1 MDSARCRQG
10 SCFLQ
15 RSTHMA
21 PTYSDF
27 PFPKDLMSKVV
38 QQNNGYFPVVLEA
51 LPEGTCVHAHCP
63 VFQITAE
70 DEYASLCTF
79 LETILTMLWYPTTV
93 ATLSRRAKDRIE
105 AAFERSVEGG
115 VGSPLLGSRL
125 HDFGFRGCTC
135 VEQSVLGGV
144 AHLLNFD
151 GSDTLS
157 AAYYAQF
164 HLNDGEPVAMSIPA
178 SEHSVMT
185 AWRTEREAMENMVE
199 QFGSGIFACVM
210 DSYDYVQAL
219 AELLPT
225 VAQQQVGKGGF
236 LILRPDSGNPV
247 ETVLLALEAA
257 EKVFGVEVNSL
268 GYKVPKSCGVIQGDG
283 INIQTLDKILQAVM
297 EQGFSAQAVAF
308 GMGGGLLQRL
318 NRDTMSFA
326 TKLSHIVYA
335 DGTEA
340 DIMKLPKSDP
350 SKFSLPGVMAV
361 KMVGGVPT
369 AFPAEGGHV
378 TPEENMLHVMWDHGP
393 VQVEWEKFTTLRQ
406 QVDRQWHALPKT
418 ADVLSQPLKDK
429 VKAVTARLR
438 QPPES

>member
-1 MDSARCRQG
+1 
-10 SCFLQ
+10 
-15 RSTHMA
+15 MA
-21 PTYSDF
+21 
-27 PFPKDLMSKVV
+27 
-38 QQNNGYFPVVLEA
+38 
-51 LPEGTCVHAHCP
+51 
-63 VFQITAE
+63 
-70 DEYASLCTF
+70 TF
-79 LETILTMLWYPTTV
+79 LSSWRLYLKARVFMHTVQCFRYPTTV

-164 HLNDGEPVAMSIPA
+164 YLNDGEPVAMSIPA

-185 AWRTEREAMENMVE
+185 AWRTEREAMENMIE
-199 QFGSGIFACVM
+199 HFGSGILACVM

-219 AELLPT
+219 AELLPA
-225 VAQQQVGKGGF
+225 VAQKQVGKGGF
-236 LILRPDSGNPV
+236 LILRPDSGTSPTLSLCPKACRGTGNGAYAGDPV
-247 ETVLLALEAA
+247 EAVLLALEAA

-297 EQGFSAQAVAF
+297 AQGFSAQAVAF

-335 DGTEA
+335 DGIEA

-350 SKFSLPGVMAV
+350 LKFSLPGVMAV

-378 TPEENMLHVMWDHGP
+378 TPEENMLHVVWDHGP
-393 VQVEWEKFTTLRQ
+393 VQVEWEKFTRLRQ

-429 VKAVTARLR
+429 VEAVTARLR